1 MSEKRLKMKRI
12 CVYCASSPKVNK
24 DYFDATER
32 LAKILVINEI
42 EVIYGGGSIG
52 LMGQLADTI
61 IEKSGQILG
70 VMPNFMREIEWS
82 HKGVNQFIFTET
94 MAERKEKLL
103 ENTDGLIALP
113 GGSGTLE
120 ELFEA
125 ITLKRL
131 GKYTQP
137 IVILNTNN
145 FYDPLK
151 MMLEKCVEENFM
163 SPKHLDMWTF
173 VDEPE
178 QVMDA
183 LKNAASWDE
192 NAIHFATVK

>member
-1 MSEKRLKMKRI
+1 MKRI

-24 DYFDATER
+24 AYFDATEK
-32 LAKILVINEI
+32 LAKILIINEI

-52 LMGQLADTI
+52 LMGHLADTV
-61 IEKSGQILG
+61 IENNGQILG
-70 VMPNFMREIEWS
+70 VMPHFMKEIEWS

-103 ENTDGLIALP
+103 ENTDGLVALP

-145 FYDPLK
+145 FYAPLK
-151 MMLEKCVEENFM
+151 MMLERCVEENFM
-163 SPKHLDMWTF
+163 STKHLEMFTF

-178 QVMDA
+178 HVMDA

-192 NAIHFATVK
+192 NAIHFATVR

>member
-1 MSEKRLKMKRI
+1 MPHFMK
-12 CVYCASSPKVNK
+12 
-24 DYFDATER
+24 
-32 LAKILVINEI
+32 
-42 EVIYGGGSIG
+42 
-52 LMGQLADTI
+52 
-61 IEKSGQILG
+61 
-70 VMPNFMREIEWS
+70 EIEWS

-103 ENTDGLIALP
+103 ENTDGLVALP

-145 FYDPLK
+145 FYAPLK
-151 MMLEKCVEENFM
+151 MMLEKCVEEHFM
-163 SPKHLDMWTF
+163 SPKHLEMFTF

-178 QVMDA
+178 HVMDA

-192 NAIHFATVK
+192 NAIHFATVR

>member
-1 MSEKRLKMKRI
+1 MKRI

-24 DYFDATER
+24 AYFDATEK
-32 LAKILVINEI
+32 LAKILTINEI
-42 EVIYGGGSIG
+42 EVIYGGGSVG
-52 LMGQLADTI
+52 LMGHLADTV
-61 IEKSGQILG
+61 IENNGQILG
-70 VMPNFMREIEWS
+70 VMPHFMKEIEWS

-103 ENTDGLIALP
+103 ENTDGLVALP

-145 FYDPLK
+145 FYAPLK

-163 SPKHLDMWTF
+163 SSKHLEMFTF

-178 QVMDA
+178 HVMDA

-192 NAIHFATVK
+192 NAIHFATVR